1 MKPTILKLTLL
12 VAALSALGSGLA
24 FPGAADLS
32 TGDGSTMKFEYRGDK
47 LRINME
53 DDQGYMIADETG
65 LYVVRDADGQLMVID
80 AGKMMQMFGS
90 MAGSASPSVAA
101 NKVVSLK
108 PTGRKEDHAGIRG
121 EIYDLE
127 YTEEG
132 STTVQRAE
140 LVLSSDERL
149 LELSHAMS
157 GMART
162 IAKSA
167 GKSLE
172 GANEFEQRLNKL
184 NMGVLRYGDDMTVS
198 AISDTKIDNKRFV
211 LPAEPTDLSGLSG
224 LADFVNNGEK
234 AGQAEPAESK
244 KSSGMVS
251 GFLSAFGKK
260 TDRQEQR
267 VEDKADQKAD
277 EATDDAVD
285 GAIDSALDKLF
296 GK

>member
-1 MKPTILKLTLL
+1 MKSTMHKLTLA
-12 VAALSALGSGLA
+12 VFLSSTLGSGLA
-24 FPGAADLS
+24 FSGAADLS
-32 TGDGSTMKFEYRGDK
+32 TGDGATMKFEYRGDK

-65 LYVVRDADGQLMVID
+65 FYVVRDSDGQLMVID

-101 NKVVSLK
+101 SKVVSLK
-108 PTGRKEDHAGIRG
+108 GTGRKEDHAGIRG
-121 EIYDLE
+121 EIYNLE

-132 STTVQRAE
+132 STAVQRAE
-140 LVLSSDERL
+140 LVLSADKRL

-172 GANEFEQRLNKL
+172 GANEFEQRLDKL
-184 NMGVLRYGDDMTVS
+184 NMGVLRYGSDLTVNAIDDR
-198 AISDTKIDNKRFV
+198 KIDNKRFV

-224 LADFVNNGEK
+224 LSNFVNS
-234 AGQAEPAESK
+234 SK
-244 KSSGMVS
+244 KASQVKHI
-251 GFLSAFGKK
+251 GK
-260 TDRQEQR
+260 
-267 VEDKADQKAD
+267 
-277 EATDDAVD
+277 
-285 GAIDSALDKLF
+285 
-296 GK
+296 